1 MALTLTVESGESK
14 TDSNT
19 YISLDNAN
27 SYMEARIGTDAWD
40 GASDTDKQAALVQS
54 ARILDRYVEWRGV
67 KTDDTQAMQWPRQ
80 YVPDPEYRTVDALD
94 FYIDAGDYFIPS
106 DAVPQRIKDAQCELA
121 LHLLSQDSQTVPDT
135 AGYSQIDVEGAVS
148 LSVDKA
154 DRTDVIPR
162 HVWLIVHKFG
172 QKYGNKSVKLERS

>member
-1 MALTLTVESGESK
+1 MALDATVGGES
-14 TDSNT
+14 
-19 YISLDNAN
+19 AN
-27 SYMEARIGTDAWD
+27 SYVDLTAANEYMAGRLHTDAWIT
-40 GASDTDKQAALVQS
+40 GSTVKEKALRQA
-54 ARILDRYVEWRGV
+54 ARILDNYVEWRGV

-94 FYIDAGDYFIPS
+94 FYIDAGDYFIPK
-106 DAVPQRIKDAQCELA
+106 DEIPQRIKDAQCELA

-148 LSVDKA
+148 LSIDKA

>member
-1 MALTLTVESGESK
+1 MALTLVVEDGSGK

-19 YISLDNAN
+19 YISLVDAGT
-27 SYMEARIGTDAWD
+27 YMEGRIGTSAWD
-40 GASDTDKQAALVQS
+40 GATDADKNAALVQS
-54 ARILDRYVEWRGV
+54 ARILDNYVEWKGV
-67 KTDDTQAMQWPRQ
+67 KTNDTQAMQWPRQ

-94 FYIDAGDYFIPS
+94 FYIDAGDYFIPK
-106 DAVPQRIKDAQCELA
+106 DEIPQRIKDAQSELA
-121 LHLLSQDSQTVPDT
+121 LHLLSQDSQAAPDT

-148 LSVDKA
+148 LSVDKL

-172 QKYGNKSVKLERS
+172 QKHGNKSVKLERS